1 MMTPWYRLPA
11 KHRELFGDDPAK
23 VIPLWPQLKIFH
35 KQRVRRIVGN
45 HIGNEPYGHDYL
57 IAARNA
63 QVTGGN
69 AASFLTAF

>member
-1 MMTPWYRLPA
+1 
-11 KHRELFGDDPAK
+11 